1 MFWNQTIEDSVSG
14 VPTQAAQARLR
25 DDLRERLRLVAEF
38 ATLGAYTE
46 DDTVHAEHHED
57 APQPRAGEPA
67 GRLFL
72 FTRAP
77 VTRCAHSPDVAD
89 SCPTTTASRIPRPAR
104 SSLRGRVPRRRG
116 GVPASTQPCLC
127 APADPSPV
135 PGRPAR

>member
-1 MFWNQTIEDSVSG
+1 MFWNQTENSI
-14 VPTQAAQARLR
+14 PTQAAQARLR
-25 DDLRERLRLVAEF
+25 DDLRERLRLVADF

-46 DDTVHAEHHED
+46 DDTAPERHED
-57 APQPRAGEPA
+57 GPRPRAGETTR
-67 GRLFL
+67 RLFL

-77 VTRCAHSPDVAD
+77 VTRCAHSPEPAD

-104 SSLRGRVPRRRG
+104 SSLRRRVPRRRG
-116 GVPASTQPCLC
+116 GVAASTQPCLC

>member
-1 MFWNQTIEDSVSG
+1 MFWNQHEDSVRI
-14 VPTQAAQARLR
+14 PAAQARLR

-46 DDTVHAEHHED
+46 DDRVLAEHHED
-57 APQPRAGEPA
+57 APHARGGEPT
-67 GRLFL
+67 RRMFL

-77 VTRCAHSPDVAD
+77 VTRCAHSAEVAD

-104 SSLRGRVPRRRG
+104 SSLRRRVPRRRG

-135 PGRPAR
+135 AGRPAR